1 MEYFVLLRSNQSYR
15 FLWLSGVIS
24 QLGDWF
30 NLLASAELI
39 TRLSD
44 SGTAISYLILARY
57 LPLFLFSPFAGVL
70 ADRYDR
76 RHVMIVSDLLRAVTV
91 LGFLFVRSSQQI
103 WLLYV
108 LTVVQFV
115 LSSLFTPARSAF
127 LANVVATKDLVTA
140 NALDSLTW
148 STMLAFGA
156 FLGGIITAVFGADT
170 AFVLDALTFVLSAW
184 FLGLIKTQINNQL
197 LPVGGGSFLD
207 FVDGFRYLRAVPFI
221 LGVAA
226 AKASGSLIWGAIN
239 VVEVTFAERF
249 FPLSNPLL
257 IRILQVADGGT
268 ATLGLIYM
276 LSGIGTGI
284 GPIMFRR
291 WLGDKSERLLL
302 GVTIGFF
309 LMIGG
314 TWWLSI
320 TGSLFILLFAT
331 LVRTIGSG
339 AMWVFSAVLLQK
351 LVPDQYRG
359 RVLAFE
365 FALLTLTQSA
375 STYAAGFFQDNI
387 GWNVFQVSAVMGYLG
402 LGIAIIWSLFHL
414 FALTYLKK
422 NALFGTHS

>member
-184 FLGLIKTQINNQL
+184 FLGLIKTQINSQL
-197 LPVGGGSFLD
+197 LPIGGGSFLD

-226 AKASGSLIWGAIN
+226 AKAAGSLIWGAIN

-249 FPLSNPLL
+249 FPLSNPVL

-276 LSGIGTGI
+276 FSGIGTGI
-284 GPIMFRR
+284 GPIMLRR

-365 FALLTLTQSA
+365 FALLTLTQSV

-402 LGIAIIWSLFHL
+402 IGIAIIWSLFHL
-414 FALTYLKK
+414 FSLTYLKK
-422 NALFGTHS
+422 RTLFGTHS